1 MSPEKSLSRYI
12 LVVLSVSVVLT
23 ALIIVAINAYVNNAR
38 LSSDDGF
45 IDSTLSSFSYNQGY
59 KDGYNAARDKFH
71 FAPVEIRTINGTI
84 IETTSNS
91 LTINAINLDTDEF
104 VDGVSNIRKAEL
116 TAETKFFSR
125 TALSEEEFD
134 KAMSAWRSSGAT
146 RGESPPSGFTDK
158 EISASDLQAGQN
170 IVINADQDIRLMETF
185 TALSVVVIE

>member
-38 LSSDDGF
+38 LSSDNGF

-71 FAPVEIRTINGTI
+71 FAPVEVRAINGTI
-84 IETTSNS
+84 IEKTSNS
-91 LTINAINLDTDEF
+91 VTINAINLDTDEF
-104 VDGVSNIRKAEL
+104 VDEVSNIRKAEL
-116 TAETKFFSR
+116 NSETKFFSR

-134 KAMSAWRSSGAT
+134 KAMSTWRSSGAA
-146 RGESPPSGFTDK
+146 RGEPPPSGFIDK
-158 EISASDLQAGQN
+158 EISASDLQAGQT

-185 TALSVVVIE
+185 TAVSVVVLE